1 MKKNDIIS
9 YVVIILVVVL
19 IRTFIATPIKVNGD
33 SMNNTLK
40 DGYLMIL
47 KKFDKKIERFD
58 IVVVK
63 YKSDKIIKRVIGL
76 PKEDVKYE
84 NGKLYIN
91 DKEVKDEFNNQE
103 TKDFKYYCGDDEY
116 FVMGDNRG
124 NSLDSRIIGCVKRN
138 DIMGSTDFVIFPFN
152 KFGSVV

>member
-9 YVVIILVVVL
+9 YAVIILVVVL
-19 IRTFIATPIKVNGD
+19 IRTFVVTPIKVNGD

-47 KKFDKKIERFD
+47 KKFDKSYERKD
-58 IVVVK
+58 IVVIK
-63 YKSDKIIKRVIGL
+63 YKDDKIIKRIIGL
-76 PKEDVKYE
+76 PQEDVKYE
-84 NGKLYIN
+84 SGKLYIN
-91 DKEVKDEFNNQE
+91 DTEIEDETAHGQ
-103 TKDFKYYCGDDEY
+103 TKDFKYYCGKGEY
-116 FVMGDNRG
+116 FVMGDNRE
-124 NSLDSRIIGCVKRN
+124 NSLDSRIIGCIPES

>member
-9 YVVIILVVVL
+9 YVIIILVVVL

-63 YKSDKIIKRVIGL
+63 YKSDKIIKRVIGM
-76 PKEDVKYE
+76 PGEDVKYE
-84 NGKLYIN
+84 DGKLYIN
-91 DKEVKDEFNNQE
+91 DEEIKNEYNNN
-103 TKDFKYYCGDDEY
+103 TKDFKYYCGKDEY

-124 NSLDSRIIGCVKRN
+124 NSLDSRIIGCVKRS
-138 DIMGSTDFVIFPFN
+138 DIMGSTDFIIFPFN
-152 KFGSVV
+152 KFGHVV

>member
-9 YVVIILVVVL
+9 YAIIIIVVVL
-19 IRTFIATPIKVNGD
+19 VRTFIATPIKVNGD

-47 KKFDKKIERFD
+47 KKFDKQIKRED
-58 IVVVK
+58 IVVIK

-76 PKEDVKYE
+76 PEEDVKYE
-84 NGKLYIN
+84 EGILYIN
-91 DKEVKDEFNNQE
+91 DVKTDDVHANGE
-103 TKDFKYYCGDDEY
+103 TKDFKYYCGKDEY

-124 NSLDSRIIGCVKRN
+124 NSLDSRIIGCIKKD
-138 DIMGSTDFVIFPFN
+138 DIMGTTDFILFPFN
-152 KFGSVV
+152 KFGTVV

>member
-1 MKKNDIIS
+1 MKKNDVIS
-9 YVVIILVVVL
+9 YAIIILVVVL
-19 IRTFIATPIKVNGD
+19 IRSFVATPIKVNGD

-47 KKFDKKIERFD
+47 KKFDKKIERGD

-63 YKSDKIIKRVIGL
+63 YGDEKIIKRVIGL

-84 NGKLYIN
+84 NGILYIN
-91 DKEVKDEFNNQE
+91 DIETKDEKAHGK

-116 FVMGDNRG
+116 FVMGDNRE
-124 NSLDSRIIGCVKRN
+124 NSLDSRIIGCIKKEK
-138 DIMGSTDFVIFPFN
+138 IMGTTDFILFPFN
-152 KFGSVV
+152 KFGIVV

>member
-9 YVVIILVVVL
+9 YVIIILVVVL

-63 YKSDKIIKRVIGL
+63 YKSDKIIKRVIGM
-76 PKEDVKYE
+76 PGEDVKYE

-91 DKEVKDEFNNQE
+91 NEEVKDEHSNN
-103 TKDFKYYCGDDEY
+103 TKDFKYYCGKDEY
-116 FVMGDNRG
+116 FVMGDNRS
-124 NSLDSRIIGCVKRN
+124 NSLDSRIIGCVKRSN
-138 DIMGSTDFVIFPFN
+138 IMGSTDFIIFPFN